1 MEDEPKTVVLSG
13 IPSVESGDSQEFN
26 PYAGTG
32 AYQQPM
38 MSVPLSNDNAKYS
51 MWLGIATWV
60 CWITTGILCFTACIA
75 PITTIAGIVL
85 GHMGFNAS
93 KEMSGMGRSEA
104 IAGLV
109 MNYLSLAIYVI
120 IVVFGAAFFGISMAE
135 LT

>member
-1 MEDEPKTVVLSG
+1 MP
-13 IPSVESGDSQEFN
+13 I
-26 PYAGTG
+26 
-32 AYQQPM
+32 
-38 MSVPLSNDNAKYS
+38 PLSNDNAKFS

-60 CWITTGILCFTACIA
+60 CWITTGMSLRHSSILCFTACIA
-75 PITTIAGIVL
+75 PFTTIAGIVL

-109 MNYLSLAIYVI
+109 LNYLSLAIYVI
-120 IVVFGAAFFGISMAE
+120 VVVGVAIFGISMAE